1 MDGNLFS
8 TDLTTSL
15 RGAFP
20 IPPTLSE
27 DAGELL
33 TEWLTEAFWVDSCL
47 HQRTFRLVCVPT
59 AKLESLA
66 TEILRVKFPM
76 PCEGVDEPIPT
87 IDHVSVL
94 PAEIRFTIN
103 PIYAAYLLSAV
114 PDDVTARGHSTEKRR
129 LPLFAPDLPLLIAAL
144 QSHHMSHTTGWNC
157 QAIHFGRKGAH
168 PLPRESFSL
177 PEIEQLIH
185 RLGGSV
191 AP

>member
-20 IPPTLSE
+20 IPPTLSV
-27 DAGELL
+27 DAGALL
-33 TEWLTEAFWVDSCL
+33 TEWLTEAFWADACL
-47 HQRTFRLVCVPT
+47 HQQTFRLVCVPT

-87 IDHVSVL
+87 IDHVSML

-103 PIYAAYLLSAV
+103 AVYAAYLLAAV
-114 PDDVTARGHSTEKRR
+114 PDEVRLPRHSNQTRK
-129 LPLFAPDLPLLIAAL
+129 LPLFESDLQLVIAAL
-144 QSHHMSHTTGWNC
+144 QSHHMSHAKGWTC
-157 QAIHFGRKGAH
+157 QAIHFSRKGAH
-168 PLPRESFSL
+168 PLPRESFDL
-177 PEIEQLIH
+177 PQIEQLIH
-185 RLGGSV
+185 RLGGTV